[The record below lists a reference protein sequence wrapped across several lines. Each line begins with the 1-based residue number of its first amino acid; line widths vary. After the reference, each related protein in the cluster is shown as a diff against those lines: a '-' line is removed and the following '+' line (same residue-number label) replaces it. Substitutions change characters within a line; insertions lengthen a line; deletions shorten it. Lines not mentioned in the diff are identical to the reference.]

1 MKLWQKGGFALDN
14 VIKIE
19 LESNPVNEKIAR
31 QLISAV
37 LVDLNPTIEEICDI
51 KTAVSEA
58 VTNAIIHGY
67 KNSKGTIYITVT
79 IKGREIS
86 IEISDFGV
94 GIEDVERAREP
105 LYTSEPEMER
115 SGMGFTVMESF
126 MDELDVI
133 SEKNFGTKIIM
144 RKKIKAYE

>member
-1 MKLWQKGGFALDN
+1 MRLLQKGECMLDN

-19 LESNPVNEKIAR
+19 LESNPANEKIAR
-31 QLISAV
+31 QMVSSII
-37 LVDLNPTIEEICDI
+37 VDLNPTIEEMCDI

-58 VTNAIIHGY
+58 VTNCIIHGY
-67 KNSKGTIYITVT
+67 KNSKGTIYITTRV
-79 IKGREIS
+79 KDMEIT

-126 MDELDVI
+126 MDSVDVI
-133 SEKNFGTKIIM
+133 SEKNFGTKVVM
-144 RKKIKAYE
+144 RKKIRQNA

>member
-51 KTAVSEA
+51 KTAV
-58 VTNAIIHGY
+58 TNAIIHGY
-67 KNSKGTIYITVT
+67 KNCKGTIYITVA
-79 IKGREIS
+79 IKGSEIS

-144 RKKIKAYE
+144 RKKIKTYE

>member
-1 MKLWQKGGFALDN
+1 MDN

-144 RKKIKAYE
+144 RKNIKAYE

>member
-1 MKLWQKGGFALDN
+1 MLDN

-19 LESNPVNEKIAR
+19 LESNPANEKIAR
-31 QLISAV
+31 QMVSSII
-37 LVDLNPTIEEICDI
+37 VDLNPTIEEMCDI

-58 VTNAIIHGY
+58 VTNSIIHGY
-67 KNSKGTIYITVT
+67 KNTKGTIYITTRVKDT
-79 IKGREIS
+79 EIT
-86 IEISDFGV
+86 IEIADFGV

-126 MDELDVI
+126 MDSVDVI
-133 SEKNFGTKIIM
+133 SEKDFGTKVVM
-144 RKKIKAYE
+144 RKKIRQNV

>member
-1 MKLWQKGGFALDN
+1 MDN

-19 LESNPVNEKIAR
+19 LESNPINEKVAR

-58 VTNAIIHGY
+58 VTNSIIHGY
-67 KNSKGTIYITVT
+67 KNKKGNIYITV
-79 IKGREIS
+79 IVKGEQITV
-86 IEISDFGV
+86 EISDFGV
-94 GIEDVERAREP
+94 GIDDIERAREP

-126 MDELDVI
+126 MDSVDVI
-133 SEKNFGTKIIM
+133 SEKNFGTKVVM
-144 RKKIKAYE
+144 RKKLNQNV

>member
-144 RKKIKAYE
+144 RKKIKTYE

>member
-1 MKLWQKGGFALDN
+1 MDN

-144 RKKIKAYE
+144 RKNIKAYEWYY

>member
-1 MKLWQKGGFALDN
+1 MLDN

-19 LESNPVNEKIAR
+19 LESNPANEKIAR
-31 QLISAV
+31 QMVSSII
-37 LVDLNPTIEEICDI
+37 VDLNPTIEEMCDI

-58 VTNAIIHGY
+58 VTNSIIHGY
-67 KNSKGTIYITVT
+67 KNTKGTIYITTRV
-79 IKGREIS
+79 KDAEIT
-86 IEISDFGV
+86 IEIADFGV

-126 MDELDVI
+126 MDSVDVI
-133 SEKNFGTKIIM
+133 SEKDFGTKVVM
-144 RKKIKAYE
+144 RKKIRQNV

>member
-1 MKLWQKGGFALDN
+1 MKQWRKGGYTLDN
-14 VIKIE
+14 IIKFE
-19 LESNPVNEKIAR
+19 LESIPVNEKIAR

-58 VTNAIIHGY
+58 VTNSIIHGY
-67 KNSKGTIYITVT
+67 KNTKGKIYITVT
-79 IKGREIS
+79 VKDNDIS
-86 IEISDFGV
+86 IEINDFGV

-133 SEKNFGTKIIM
+133 SEKGFGTKIIM
-144 RKKIKAYE
+144 RKRITAYE